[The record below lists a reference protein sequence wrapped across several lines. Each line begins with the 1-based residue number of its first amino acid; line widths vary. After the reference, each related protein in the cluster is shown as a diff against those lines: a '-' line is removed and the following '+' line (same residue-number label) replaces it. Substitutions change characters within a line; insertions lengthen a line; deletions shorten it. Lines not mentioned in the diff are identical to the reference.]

1 MLIFYTLS
9 EYFVNLATTAAEG
22 MTITLATPH
31 APIHVKK
38 VVSSIV
44 LPGLDEKLLFI
55 KISLT
60 DRE

>member
-1 MLIFYTLS
+1 M
-9 EYFVNLATTAAEG
+9 NLATTAAEG

-44 LPGLDEKLLFI
+44 LPGWNEKLLFI